1 MYTLHSEGQKLS
13 YQSGKAFEDRKKK
26 KKENTSKI
34 PLTLHSS
41 RTRETFSP
49 FLTPIQS
56 ATQNQLTALSLQVMW
71 YKTFFVLQLFSLGK
85 QPRILLNM
93 VFLPRVFIAWLRS
106 TLWLALMISLAT
118 WFCKPK
124 LSPNILRSR
133 YFQNPYTQ
141 NSLWSM
147 RKAKNSHG
155 HFSKRQQTK
164 AHPGNLLIYLLQ
176 RKPSSLM
183 TCLIIN
189 SVYWTQ
195 KTTNKPTAQTKSNP
209 LKYTITSIVQ
219 LSHTDLH
226 GQFFYLCHHLCYT
239 TVGNNG
245 ASIKSHSDCCQY

>member
-1 MYTLHSEGQKLS
+1 
-13 YQSGKAFEDRKKK
+13 
-26 KKENTSKI
+26 
-34 PLTLHSS
+34 
-41 RTRETFSP
+41 
-49 FLTPIQS
+49 
-56 ATQNQLTALSLQVMW
+56 
-71 YKTFFVLQLFSLGK
+71 
-85 QPRILLNM
+85 
-93 VFLPRVFIAWLRS
+93 
-106 TLWLALMISLAT
+106 
-118 WFCKPK
+118 
-124 LSPNILRSR
+124 
-133 YFQNPYTQ
+133 
-141 NSLWSM
+141 M

-226 GQFFYLCHHLCYT
+226 GNFFIYVTIFATQLLATMVLLSKATVTVASTSRVKTSIPSESTTWLAPLSALNFHKRGYIACKSRFERSQDHQKLHHCYA
-239 TVGNNG
+239 GNCLSNW
-245 ASIKSHSDCCQY
+245 Q